1 VLTHSGDRS
10 PDERAAYHEAYAE
23 ECATIDEHAEAERA
37 RRLAVDLWRTAGD
50 RLKEGENLAE
60 LAWPLVRSGRN
71 AAADETSRRAIE
83 VLEGLSASRQLAN
96 AYRVQAHLRLLDR
109 DIAVAVRLGRKAIEL
124 ARRFQDDAT
133 IAATENVI
141 GSALL
146 LSGIDKGL
154 CHLQRSIDLGGQL
167 GMDAQV
173 SIAHVNIA
181 SSYAEQYRFDKAEH
195 HLAVGMAYTAERD
208 LDYANHYMHAWL
220 ALTRLYQGRWT
231 EAADTASWVI
241 ARPNTSAISR
251 IMALVALGR
260 VRVRRGEPGAD
271 QVLDEALDLAAQTG
285 TLQRLAP
292 VRAARAEAA
301 WLAGDDALAV
311 GEATAACE
319 LALNR
324 RHRWFVGE
332 LLLWRRLG
340 GDDVVAPT
348 WCARPFRLQISGD
361 WRQAAA
367 AWQRLGCPYEQAR
380 ALAGG
385 DNAAQMA
392 ALDLFDR
399 LGALPATAALRRRM
413 RMAGVRRIP
422 RGPRAATRRN
432 PFGLTAREVEVLGCL
447 ADGLTN
453 GRIGTRL
460 HVSSKTVDHHVS
472 SVLAKLGVP
481 SRGEAARIAREQRL
495 IPQDGVTL
503 AVN

>member
-1 VLTHSGDRS
+1 
-10 PDERAAYHEAYAE
+10 
-23 ECATIDEHAEAERA
+23 
-37 RRLAVDLWRTAGD
+37 
-50 RLKEGENLAE
+50 
-60 LAWPLVRSGRN
+60 
-71 AAADETSRRAIE
+71 
-83 VLEGLSASRQLAN
+83 
-96 AYRVQAHLRLLDR
+96 
-109 DIAVAVRLGRKAIEL
+109 
-124 ARRFQDDAT
+124 
-133 IAATENVI
+133 
-141 GSALL
+141 
-146 LSGIDKGL
+146 
-154 CHLQRSIDLGGQL
+154 
-167 GMDAQV
+167 
-173 SIAHVNIA
+173 
-181 SSYAEQYRFDKAEH
+181 
-195 HLAVGMAYTAERD
+195 
-208 LDYANHYMHAWL
+208 
-220 ALTRLYQGRWT
+220 
-231 EAADTASWVI
+231 
-241 ARPNTSAISR
+241 
-251 IMALVALGR
+251 MALVALGR

-292 VRAARAEAA
+292 FRAARAEAA

-422 RGPRAATRRN
+422 RGPRATTRRN

-481 SRGEAARIAREQRL
+481 SRGEAARVAREQRL